1 MKNLKFKEIYL
12 ISNVER
18 KARKIVFSPHL
29 NIILGKNRNG
39 KSSLLKSLYWTMGAD
54 PAKMHEKWINANITS
69 LLKISVDE
77 KIFFVLR
84 KDNYISFFDENKN
97 ILLKTKKGEI
107 TSKVA
112 PFIANLL
119 DFKLELNE
127 RNSLKSNYAPPSYCF
142 SPFYIDQDSGW
153 QNTIASF
160 SGLLQYKDY
169 KKHIIEYHT
178 GILPK
183 EYYEYKAK
191 LEKANLAIKE
201 KENEFNIINSTLQRI
216 VSMTNL
222 LPLEFD
228 QDKYKEEIDTILNE
242 FSKLEKEQF
251 EYRNKISTINNEIL
265 SLRQQIDLA
274 KKTVKELDK
283 DIVTSTELSEE
294 IICPTCGGHY
304 DNSYITTFSIIDN
317 MYTCTDFIID
327 GENKI
332 LANEKE
338 IIKIK
343 EKYLKNNIHAD
354 KIKEVLSI
362 KKEKLKLSELLEA
375 EGKKYTIKSL
385 KESLKELNEVISKH
399 KNTAKE
405 MSEKLKDY
413 NDSKHKK
420 NINEFY
426 LKQMKN
432 NLLRLN
438 LLEEISE
445 NIYKKI
451 VSRINET
458 GSTLPKVILS
468 YFMAIIKTIREFSTS
483 CICPIVIDSPRQ
495 QDADKI
501 SYDKILDLI
510 VNNKLDD
517 CQIIV
522 ATTIMDDYST
532 PDNTTILE
540 LTDKYLL
547 LDSEYEEIKNK
558 VKEFSHRALF

>member
-18 KARKIVFSPHL
+18 KARKIVFSTHL

-228 QDKYKEEIDTILNE
+228 QDKYKE
-242 FSKLEKEQF
+242 
-251 EYRNKISTINNEIL
+251 
-265 SLRQQIDLA
+265 
-274 KKTVKELDK
+274 
-283 DIVTSTELSEE
+283 
-294 IICPTCGGHY
+294 
-304 DNSYITTFSIIDN
+304 
-317 MYTCTDFIID
+317 
-327 GENKI
+327 
-332 LANEKE
+332 
-338 IIKIK
+338 
-343 EKYLKNNIHAD
+343 
-354 KIKEVLSI
+354 
-362 KKEKLKLSELLEA
+362 
-375 EGKKYTIKSL
+375 
-385 KESLKELNEVISKH
+385 
-399 KNTAKE
+399 
-405 MSEKLKDY
+405 
-413 NDSKHKK
+413 
-420 NINEFY
+420 
-426 LKQMKN
+426 
-432 NLLRLN
+432 
-438 LLEEISE
+438 
-445 NIYKKI
+445 
-451 VSRINET
+451 
-458 GSTLPKVILS
+458 
-468 YFMAIIKTIREFSTS
+468 
-483 CICPIVIDSPRQ
+483 
-495 QDADKI
+495 
-501 SYDKILDLI
+501 
-510 VNNKLDD
+510 
-517 CQIIV
+517 
-522 ATTIMDDYST
+522 
-532 PDNTTILE
+532 
-540 LTDKYLL
+540 
-547 LDSEYEEIKNK
+547 
-558 VKEFSHRALF
+558 